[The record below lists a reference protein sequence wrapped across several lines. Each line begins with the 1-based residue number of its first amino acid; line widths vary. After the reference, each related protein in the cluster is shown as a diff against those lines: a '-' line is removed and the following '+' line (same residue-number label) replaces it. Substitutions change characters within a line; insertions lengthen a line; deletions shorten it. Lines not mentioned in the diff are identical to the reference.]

1 MSTAIKNFALDE
13 DGAVT
18 VDWVVLAAFLIGLA
32 LAVVNSI
39 DTATEDIAGEIE
51 TTLKSDIIVT
61 SFEDSE

>member
-1 MSTAIKNFALDE
+1 MSTAIKNFLLDE

-39 DTATEDIAGEIE
+39 DTATEDIASEIE
-51 TTLKSDIIVT
+51 ETLKSDIIVT
-61 SFEDSE
+61 SFEDDG